1 MAIASYELK
10 IDPKHLDGAKTITIK
25 LNNNLSITHSMKFLS
40 PKKTITRRRTRNKN
54 DLFGN
59 NIQEVLQKEKT
70 TIPRILKD
78 CVEVIETKG
87 IEEIGIFRVSA
98 VVSEVQKMK
107 ELYAKSKFKSKL
119 VFEYFSNFE
128 LFKIQKLPNK
138 N

>member
-1 MAIASYELK
+1 
-10 IDPKHLDGAKTITIK
+10 
-25 LNNNLSITHSMKFLS
+25 MKFLS